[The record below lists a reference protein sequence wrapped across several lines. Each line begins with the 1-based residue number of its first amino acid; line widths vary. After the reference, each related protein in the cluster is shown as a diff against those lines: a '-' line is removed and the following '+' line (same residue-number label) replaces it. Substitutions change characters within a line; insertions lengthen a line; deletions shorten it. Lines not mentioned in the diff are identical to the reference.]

1 MIMVMIK
8 SRYDVVQGGD
18 QFNNYVTV
26 MVMMMSRKSSLKKGK
41 RIARVTRRCGHGYD
55 QKWR

>member
-1 MIMVMIK
+1 MVMIK

-41 RIARVTRRCGHGYD
+41 RIARVTRRCDHGYD
-55 QKWR
+55 RKWR